1 MGVPTAMPIFKHFL
15 LASVTLSVGVSAAPK
30 KTKFNWHDTKHV
42 IAFGDSYT
50 YVQGTAGRQ
59 NSTFIG
65 DYFNFSFT
73 EEELLHNKIVQN
85 QTATA
90 EGGPNWVEYLTGCGL
105 KPGLTSPLSCKTQ
118 LWDFAFGGA
127 DISTKYTPRHHNY
140 TVMLE
145 EQVQQF
151 LTYAQPTLSK
161 IVDPSKTLVAFWIG
175 INDINDSANYSV
187 DFPSFYDQLI
197 STLFAS
203 VQSVYD
209 IGYRNFL
216 FMNLPPLDRTPGNV
230 LKATPSPNTTM
241 INWWD
246 SSLTSHMHTFAANNP
261 SANPFTFDVN
271 TFLNNVL
278 DHPDKYNIKN
288 VTGYCASYNQPY
300 INEAPE
306 SYGCLPLDE
315 YAWFNN
321 GHMTSHVHEIL
332 AKEIA
337 QFLKKQ

>member
-1 MGVPTAMPIFKHFL
+1 MSGLRSLVLVYLALLVGVTAVPT
-15 LASVTLSVGVSAAPK
+15 
-30 KTKFNWHDTKHV
+30 KTNFNWHDTKYM

-59 NSTFIG
+59 NSSFIG
-65 DYFNFSFT
+65 DHFDFSFT
-73 EEELLHNKIVQN
+73 QDELLNNKIVQN

-151 LTYAQPTLSK
+151 LTYAQPTLSNF
-161 IVDPSKTLVAFWIG
+161 IDPSKTLVAFWIG
-175 INDINDSANYSV
+175 INDIDDSAKYTV
-187 DFPSFYDQLI
+187 DFAAFYDMLI
-197 STLFAS
+197 TTLFAS
-203 VQSVYD
+203 VQNVYD
-209 IGYRNFL
+209 TGYRNFL

-230 LKATPSPNTTM
+230 LKTTPLPNTTM

-246 SSLTSHMHTFAANNP
+246 STLTSHIQAFRKQNPEANAFGFD
-261 SANPFTFDVN
+261 ANG
-271 TFLNNVL
+271 FLNGIL
-278 DHPDKYNIKN
+278 DSPDKYGIKN
-288 VTGYCASYNQPY
+288 
-300 INEAPE
+300 
-306 SYGCLPLDE
+306 
-315 YAWFNN
+315 
-321 GHMTSHVHEIL
+321 
-332 AKEIA
+332 
-337 QFLKKQ
+337 

>member
-1 MGVPTAMPIFKHFL
+1 MGVPTAMPVFKHFL

-30 KTKFNWHDTKHV
+30 KTKFDWHDTKHV

-175 INDINDSANYSV
+175 INDINDSANYAV

-300 INEAPE
+300 INQAPE

-332 AKEIA
+332 AKEVA

>member
-1 MGVPTAMPIFKHFL
+1 MLT
-15 LASVTLSVGVSAAPK
+15 
-30 KTKFNWHDTKHV
+30 V
-42 IAFGDSYT
+42 IQS
-50 YVQGTAGRQ
+50 
-59 NSTFIG
+59 
-65 DYFNFSFT
+65 
-73 EEELLHNKIVQN
+73 
-85 QTATA
+85 
-90 EGGPNWVEYLTGCGL
+90 
-105 KPGLTSPLSCKTQ
+105 
-118 LWDFAFGGA
+118 
-127 DISTKYTPRHHNY
+127 TPRHHNY

-175 INDINDSANYSV
+175 INDINDSANYAV

-300 INEAPE
+300 INQAPE

-332 AKEIA
+332 AKEVA

>member
-1 MGVPTAMPIFKHFL
+1 MGVPTAMPVFKHFL

-175 INDINDSANYSV
+175 INDINDSANYAV

-230 LKATPSPNTTM
+230 LKAIPSPNTTM

-332 AKEIA
+332 AKEVA

>member
-1 MGVPTAMPIFKHFL
+1 MPVFKHFL
-15 LASVTLSVGVSAAPK
+15 LAFVTLSVGVSAAPK

-300 INEAPE
+300 INQAPE

-332 AKEIA
+332 AKEVA

>member
-1 MGVPTAMPIFKHFL
+1 MSGLRSLALVYLALLGGVTAVPNK
-15 LASVTLSVGVSAAPK
+15 VT
-30 KTKFNWHDTKHV
+30 FNWHDTKYM

-59 NSTFIG
+59 NSSFVG
-65 DYFNFSFT
+65 DHFDFSFT
-73 EEELLHNKIVQN
+73 QHELLNNKIVQN

-151 LTYAQPTLSK
+151 LTYAQPTLSNL
-161 IVDPSKTLVAFWIG
+161 IDPSKTLVAFWIG
-175 INDINDSANYSV
+175 INDMNDSAKYTV
-187 DFPSFYDQLI
+187 DFAAFYDMLI
-197 STLFAS
+197 TTLFGS

-216 FMNLPPLDRTPGNV
+216 FMNLPPLNRTPGNV
-230 LKATPSPNTTM
+230 LKTTPLPNTTM

-246 SSLTSHMHTFAANNP
+246 NALTSHIQAFRKQNAEANAFGFD
-261 SANPFTFDVN
+261 ANS
-271 TFLNNVL
+271 FLNGIL
-278 DHPDKYNIKN
+278 DHPDKYGIKN
-288 VTGYCASYNQPY
+288 VTGYCESYDQPY
-300 INEAPE
+300 IDIEPEA
-306 SYGCLPLDE
+306 YGCLPLE
-315 YAWFNN
+315 QYAWFND

-332 AKEIA
+332 AKEVG